1 MSVEVEQ
8 PRRPGRRVRPA
19 PPRWVQWIPTA
30 VLVAAVVVKVIVSP
44 NAARDA
50 FTNLRPLALTIA
62 VGIGWVVLW
71 LVVLPRFVRNG
82 WVRTGILLVL
92 ALGLSAAL
100 IVPSVRNE
108 RVVERFPGAAPTP
121 ASTPGSGATG
131 SSPPTTAAATPA
143 RLGSASLVGIDHD
156 ATATVTFY
164 EQPDGS
170 FVVGLEEIDF
180 EPGPDYRVFVVPG
193 VDRSEPG
200 DDGTE
205 LEGLKGNQG
214 TQFYPVPAGTPIQAG
229 EWTVLVW
236 CRAFAVPVANA
247 TPV

>member
-8 PRRPGRRVRPA
+8 PRRSGRRVRPA
-19 PPRWVQWIPTA
+19 PPRWVQWVPTA

-50 FTNLRPLALTIA
+50 VTNLRPLALTIVVA
-62 VGIGWVVLW
+62 LGWVVLW

-82 WVRTGILLVL
+82 WIRTGILLVV
-92 ALGLSAAL
+92 ALGLSTAL

-108 RVVERFPGAAPTP
+108 RVVERFPGAAPTS
-121 ASTPGSGATG
+121 ASTSAGRATA
-131 SSPPTTAAATPA
+131 SSPPTTAAPA
-143 RLGSASLVGIDHD
+143 PVRLASGALVGIDHD
-156 ATATVTFY
+156 ATGTATLY

-170 FVVGLEEIDF
+170 FVVGLEEIDI

-193 VDRSEPG
+193 IDRSDPG

-205 LEGLKGNQG
+205 IEGLKGNQG
-214 TQFYPVPAGTPIQAG
+214 TQFYPVPTGTPIQAG

-236 CRAFAVPVANA
+236 CRAFAVPVAHA

>member
-8 PRRPGRRVRPA
+8 PTRPGRRVGAPS

-30 VLVAAVVVKVIVSP
+30 VLVAAVVVKVLVSP

-50 FTNLRPLALTIA
+50 VTNLRPLALTVA

-71 LVVLPRFVRNG
+71 RAVLPRVVRNG
-82 WVRTGILLVL
+82 WIRTSILLVL
-92 ALGLSAAL
+92 ALALSAAL
-100 IVPSVRNE
+100 VVPSVRDE
-108 RVVERFPGAAPTP
+108 KVVERFPGVTPTSASTGGTP
-121 ASTPGSGATG
+121 EGSVPSASTP
-131 SSPPTTAAATPA
+131 AAPV
-143 RLGSASLVGIDHD
+143 RLGSAPLTGIDHD
-156 ATATVTFY
+156 ATGTATLF

-170 FVVGLEEIDF
+170 FVVGLEEIDI
-180 EPGPDYRVFVVPG
+180 EPGPDYQVLVVPG

-200 DDGTE
+200 DDGVE
-205 LEGLKGNQG
+205 IDALKGNQG

-229 EWTVLVW
+229 AWTVLVW
-236 CRAFAVPVANA
+236 CRAFAVPIANA